1 MTSLVPSTTFHKS
14 LLNQIIPSLLVKS
27 QLPVVYRREL
37 NLLSGACKTLTWA
50 LKATFLPDSPLLPQ
64 ILDSSSTMRSQYSNV
79 WLLSLQSGCH
89 VDPICFSCTSD
100 YLTEKFRDPEV
111 SSLLLLMSRSFAL
124 NLAFVYYMYIHFFIQ
139 VI

>member
-1 MTSLVPSTTFHKS
+1 MN
-14 LLNQIIPSLLVKS
+14 LLN
-27 QLPVVYRREL
+27 
-37 NLLSGACKTLTWA
+37 GACKTLTWA

-64 ILDSSSTMRSQYSNV
+64 ILDYSSTMRSQYSNV

-89 VDPICFSCTSD
+89 VDPICSSCTSD

-124 NLAFVYYMYIHFFIQ
+124 NLAFVYYVYIHFFIQ